1 MGRNS
6 IFNLRKLYYIPDG
19 SRARPVVVRQN
30 GRPAGAAGSPSPNH
44 YILYFDNKFR
54 KLNIRIHS
62 VKREK
67 PATGILHRRK
77 SRVVAVDW
85 HFQP

>member
-1 MGRNS
+1 MQVGRNS
-6 IFNLRKLYYIPDG
+6 IFNLTKLYYIPDP
-19 SRARPVVVRQN
+19 SRARPRVRRT
-30 GRPAGAAGSPSPNH
+30 GRPAAAAGSLSPRH

-67 PATGILHRRK
+67 PEYCTEQNK
-77 SRVVAVDW
+77 K
-85 HFQP
+85 